1 MNVLLSLTPKNLM
14 GYLTNEMTVRQAVEK
29 IREQGFS
36 MLPVIDRET
45 GVYIRSVR
53 ANDLLDYIVSERLS
67 FQELEEHPLA
77 AVASS
82 WEIKPI
88 SANADIASLFDVLVT
103 QNYAPVVD
111 SRGIFIGIVTR
122 SAALPVLKES
132 GRLKE

>member
-53 ANDLLDYIVSERLS
+53 ANDLLDYIVNERLS
-67 FQELEEHPLA
+67 FQELEERPLE

-82 WEIKPI
+82 WEIKAI
-88 SANADIASLFDVLVT
+88 SANADITSLFDALSPRT
-103 QNYAPVVD
+103 MRRSSIAAASSSASSPEAPP
-111 SRGIFIGIVTR
+111 SK
-122 SAALPVLKES
+122 P
-132 GRLKE
+132 